1 MCGASPERCRR
12 IPRYLLLEMTFMK
25 RLAVTVMLMLSV
37 LGLSACNTIHGMGQ
51 DIEKA
56 GEAISNAAKK

>member
-1 MCGASPERCRR
+1 
-12 IPRYLLLEMTFMK
+12 MK
-25 RLAVTVMLMLSV
+25 RLAVSLMLLLSM
-37 LGLSACNTIHGMGQ
+37 LGLSACNTVHGMGQ